1 MFCIEHVTLL
11 TLQYIQCCIQSNQ
24 MDKQME
30 KVKQHIIGTALV
42 TGAFSAI
49 GFVFLSLCHIA
60 GVQ

>member
-1 MFCIEHVTLL
+1 
-11 TLQYIQCCIQSNQ
+11 